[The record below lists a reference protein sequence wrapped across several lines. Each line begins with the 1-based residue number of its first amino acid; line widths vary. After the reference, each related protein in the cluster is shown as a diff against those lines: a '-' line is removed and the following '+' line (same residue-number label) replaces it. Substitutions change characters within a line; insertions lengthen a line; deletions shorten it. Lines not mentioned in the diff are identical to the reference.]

1 MDRLTRWGLAIA
13 ILAVVGATAAVVAP
27 TAAGQTLVVS
37 DAETGEN
44 LLEIPVEDG
53 DEVTLAY
60 THSVEKTPIEDVY
73 VIEETTLQMDR
84 MVFRSHG
91 AGLPS
96 DEAIEQTDEG
106 YVVSS
111 DERYEDL
118 GVVPGEIAGHE
129 LVVGDDRYDL
139 VERSDGPVVLSVTDT
154 AASNSKTGLEHLKW
168 THDTR

>member
-96 DEAIEQTDEG
+96 DEAIEQTDEAT
-106 YVVSS
+106 SS
-111 DERYEDL
+111 PRTNATRTSASSQ
-118 GVVPGEIAGHE
+118 GRSPGTNSSSAT
-129 LVVGDDRYDL
+129 
-139 VERSDGPVVLSVTDT
+139 TDT
-154 AASNSKTGLEHLKW
+154 I
-168 THDTR
+168 